1 MKKKLFSKTAVFLFA
16 FFLCAGLS
24 AGEPL
29 KPRLGEVPS
38 KSSPYIFVKGDTPAY
53 IIKEAVKKKAG
64 IALHLEGS
72 SAGWIRKHIEHLS
85 GVSILVFVKSPLSD
99 LEKGHLDEL
108 VKNSGYNAT
117 IVCFTG
123 TCEKEE
129 NWTHQLVR
137 NNYVISWKETEKG
150 PEISM
155 KKRGVV
161 SKGSMFSAI
170 DRKDFRG
177 SPGVAGAIH
186 FKETGFSFISLDAE
200 GVKVPPEIWT
210 VVYYSESEKKL
221 KEFVEKKL

>member
-1 MKKKLFSKTAVFLFA
+1 MKKNLFFKTAVFLLS
-16 FFLCAGLS
+16 FLLCSVLS

-29 KPRLGEVPS
+29 KPRLGEAPS
-38 KSSPYIFVKGDTPAY
+38 KSVPYIFINGDTPGY
-53 IIKEAVKKKAG
+53 IIKESVKKKAG
-64 IALHLEGS
+64 IALQLEGS

-85 GVSILVFVKSPLSD
+85 GVPILVFVKSPLSD

-117 IVCFTG
+117 IVCFEG

-129 NWTHQLVR
+129 GWTHQLIR
-137 NNYVISWKETEKG
+137 NNYVISWNKTKKG

-155 KKRGVV
+155 KRKGVT
-161 SKGSMFSAI
+161 SKGSMFSATDI
-170 DRKDFRG
+170 KDFRG
-177 SPGVAGAIH
+177 SPEVKGAIH
-186 FKETGFSFISLDAE
+186 FKETGFSFISLDVE

-210 VVYYSESEKKL
+210 AVYYSKSEKKL

>member
-1 MKKKLFSKTAVFLFA
+1 MKKALFFKAASLF
-16 FFLCAGLS
+16 FFCSLCAVLY
-24 AGEPL
+24 AAEPL

-38 KSSPYIFVKGDTPAY
+38 KSSPYIFINGDTPSY

-72 SAGWIRKHIEHLS
+72 SAGWIRKNIEYLS
-85 GVSILVFVKSPLSD
+85 GVTILIFVKSPLSD

-108 VKNSGYNAT
+108 VKNSGYDAT

-123 TCEKEE
+123 VCEKEKD
-129 NWTHQLVR
+129 WTHQLVR
-137 NNYVISWKETEKG
+137 NNYVISWNETKKG

-155 KKRGVV
+155 KKRGIV
-161 SKGSMFSAI
+161 SKGSVFSAT
-170 DRKDFRG
+170 DLKDFRE
-177 SPGVAGAIH
+177 SPGVTGAIH
-186 FKETGFSFISLDAE
+186 FKETGFSFISLDVE

-210 VVYYSESEKKL
+210 VVYYSKSEKKL

>member
-1 MKKKLFSKTAVFLFA
+1 MKKKLFSKIAVFLLS
-16 FFLCAGLS
+16 FFLCAVLS

-29 KPRLGEVPS
+29 KPRLGEAPS
-38 KSSPYIFVKGDTPAY
+38 KSAPYIFINGDTPGY

-64 IALHLEGS
+64 IALYLQGS
-72 SAGWIRKHIEHLS
+72 SAGWIRKHIEQLS
-85 GVSILVFVKSPLSD
+85 GVSILLFVKSPLSD

-117 IVCFTG
+117 IVCFEG

-129 NWTHQLVR
+129 GWTHQLVR
-137 NNYVISWKETEKG
+137 NNYVISWNETKKG

-161 SKGSMFSAI
+161 SKGSMLSGT
-170 DRKDFRG
+170 DLKDFRG
-177 SPGVAGAIH
+177 SPEVTGAVH
-186 FKETGFSFISLDAE
+186 FKDTGFSFISLDAE

-210 VVYYSESEKKL
+210 VVYYSKSEKKL